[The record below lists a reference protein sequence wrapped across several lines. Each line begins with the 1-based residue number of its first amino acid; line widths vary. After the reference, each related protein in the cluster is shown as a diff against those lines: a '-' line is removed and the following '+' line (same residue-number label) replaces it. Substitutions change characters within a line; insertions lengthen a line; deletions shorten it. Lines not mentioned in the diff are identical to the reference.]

1 MKADTQFEKI
11 TNNWYKRATVRY
23 TPRIKIP
30 SYSSDELIFPIE
42 RSVICEHPLVKD
54 LGKDGRSYVLTQSA
68 YQFLYGVG
76 LLETKFVILCCLE
89 LLHNRIEGIDNVDK
103 LQALT
108 VLIDEGYHAHV
119 ALDYITQ
126 MECHSNIKPL
136 LVPETNRNLDATKR
150 AQDKLPKE
158 LHADFLLLAVTL
170 AENTLTNEIAT
181 IGRES
186 DLTRTFIQ
194 LMKDHVLDEGRH
206 SSYFISLMK
215 KRWPQ
220 LPADTQKLF
229 YDILPEFLDDFL
241 SVDMSRKF
249 ERKVLSSVGLSQ
261 RQVEQVIEETNEK
274 FIKNQNNMIEKTKV
288 RLYHLLKVMAI
299 MNIQ

>member
-1 MKADTQFEKI
+1 MKNDMQFEKI

-42 RSVICEHPLVKD
+42 RSTICEHPLVKG
-54 LGKDGRSYVLTQSA
+54 LGKDGISYILTQSA

-76 LLETKFVILCCLE
+76 LLETKFVIICCLE
-89 LLHNRIEGIDNVDK
+89 LLHDRIEGFDNIDK

-108 VLIDEGYHAHV
+108 VLIDEGYHAYV

-126 MECHSNIKPL
+126 MENHSNIKPL

-150 AQDKLPKE
+150 VQDKLTKG

-170 AENTLTNEIAT
+170 AENTLTNELAT

-186 DLTRTFIQ
+186 DLTKTFIQ

-206 SSYFISLMK
+206 SSYFVSLMK

-220 LPADTQKLF
+220 LPTDIQKLF
-229 YDILPEFLDDFL
+229 CDILPEFLDDFL
-241 SVDMSRKF
+241 SVDMGRKF
-249 ERKVLSSVGLSQ
+249 EHEVLSSAGLSQ
-261 RQVEQVIEETNEK
+261 KQVEKVIEETNEK
-274 FIKNQNNMIEKTKV
+274 FVKNKFDEIKKTKE
-288 RLYHLLKVMAI
+288 RLYRLLKVMGI
-299 MNIQ
+299 MNT